1 MVTVVTMT
9 MKMTTMTATM
19 TTTMKPR
26 SDRGCGGGEWR
37 VASSGNGS
45 VSGDER
51 MLW

>member
-1 MVTVVTMT
+1 MT
-9 MKMTTMTATM
+9 MKMTTTM
-19 TTTMKPR
+19 TTTTTMTMKPR